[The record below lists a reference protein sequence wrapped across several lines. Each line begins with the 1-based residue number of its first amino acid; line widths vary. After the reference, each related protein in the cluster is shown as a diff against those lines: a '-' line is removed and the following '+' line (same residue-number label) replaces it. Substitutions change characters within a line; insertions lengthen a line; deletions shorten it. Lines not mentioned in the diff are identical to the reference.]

1 MPRIQ
6 IGNNEEPVGGTR
18 TYLPQ
23 QNLSLPQM
31 FISTVDDDAFMGGM
45 SLGLKKSEWNEICRG
60 FAGNFFYIYNKINPK
75 YPANTISIYGDI
87 AGMPLS
93 YTSYIDIKSGQF
105 LVLKCEIG
113 IEKKSTQE
121 CLVWKYVNLGKI
133 SI

>member
-6 IGNNEEPVGGTR
+6 IGNNEEPVGGNR

-31 FISTVDDDAFMGGM
+31 FISTVDGDAIMGGM